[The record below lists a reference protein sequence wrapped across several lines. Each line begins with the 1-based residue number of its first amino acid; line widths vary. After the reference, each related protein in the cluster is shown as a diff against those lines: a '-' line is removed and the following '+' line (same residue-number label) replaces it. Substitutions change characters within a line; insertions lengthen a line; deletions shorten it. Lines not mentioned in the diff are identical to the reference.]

1 MSWDLITY
9 EYAHVVLERF
19 SLIRP
24 LYDIITIINGLRII
38 AADIAYERDRR
49 KDTV

>member
-1 MSWDLITY
+1 MVTY